1 MFSYQINFCFVLIK
15 LCCVPY
21 VLLLYFI
28 IFLPSHFVLSSL
40 YLYMS
45 FIFICCCILFC
56 ILFLILLFL
65 FIFTCFLFY
74 SIGSICKPNIQA
86 QESEAQRTCADQ
98 YCSSKA
104 NPVLHSSPAH
114 QTATGQLAFSF
125 LLPRRRAPHAL
136 HSSCMRFCFLHAQT
150 DDPTLHDSIRSAR
163 KSRHGLTCMQFP
175 FTLHT
180 SAASIA
186 QPSSLHAGSP
196 WPPHVATLQHTGLFP
211 PRGRRLHVILH
222 SHAAK
227 VSC

>member
-1 MFSYQINFCFVLIK
+1 MFY
-15 LCCVPY
+15 
-21 VLLLYFI
+21 
-28 IFLPSHFVLSSL
+28 
-40 YLYMS
+40 
-45 FIFICCCILFC
+45 CCILSYFYPR
-56 ILFLILLFL
+56 ILFYRLYIYICLLFL
-65 FIFTCFLFY
+65 FVVVSCFEFCFEFYCFCLFLLVSFFTLLGPFANPIFKPKNQ
-74 SIGSICKPNIQA
+74 KPN
-86 QESEAQRTCADQ
+86 
-98 YCSSKA
+98 
-104 NPVLHSSPAH
+104 AH
-114 QTATGQLAFSF
+114 VQTNTALVRPTPCCTARQTATGQLAFSF

-136 HSSCMRFCFLHAQT
+136 HSSCMRFCFFRAQT